1 MYNLSETR
9 LLCRWLFRS
18 LSLLTS
24 PAPPSPHMNH
34 TTLLFYWKASIRRR
48 FPDMYRPREW
58 ITWSEGMV
66 SPKLRYSHL
75 NSRVTC
81 QMYLDQKKSF
91 LYPSGDF
98 LPSPA
103 LEKSSANLYTLVIL
117 LEISSK
123 FPLSIQSFFRDF
135 LPNKL
140 CMFISYMILLQISH
154 TIIRTLIS
162 IPGSAYSIWV
172 QETQVA
178 TIYQR
183 PVSSRQYI
191 CIALSP
197 GSTTQCP

>member
-9 LLCRWLFRS
+9 LLCRWLFRRS

-24 PAPPSPHMNH
+24 PTPPSPHTNH
-34 TTLLFYWKASIRRR
+34 TTLLFYWKGSVIRR

-58 ITWSEGMV
+58 ITWSEGLV
-66 SPKLRYSHL
+66 SPKLWYSHL

-81 QMYLDQKKSF
+81 QMYLDQKKSS
-91 LYPSGDF
+91 LCPSGDF

-123 FPLSIQSFFRDF
+123 YPLSIQSFFRDF

-140 CMFISYMILLQISH
+140 YVFISYMILLQISH
-154 TIIRTLIS
+154 TIRPTLIS
-162 IPGSAYSIWV
+162 IPGSAYSSWV
-172 QETQVA
+172 
-178 TIYQR
+178 
-183 PVSSRQYI
+183 
-191 CIALSP
+191 
-197 GSTTQCP
+197 